1 MHLYLL
7 YVLLMQVHA
16 GGGGGG
22 GGGGGRGE
30 GRLACLHGVLLC
42 TILMVETVSDGDNAP
57 GKRCK
62 LCFAAATEPRTKFII
77 STSIY

>member
-16 GGGGGG
+16 GGGGW
-22 GGGGGRGE
+22 GE

-42 TILMVETVSDGDNAP
+42 TILMVETGSDGDNAP

-62 LCFAAATEPRTKFII
+62 LCFTAATEPRTKFII